1 MIRVEIN
8 DSEFI
13 VNSNISVLE
22 ACKYAGVT
30 VSRFCFHET
39 LSVAVNCRMCLV
51 EIVDSPKPIA
61 SCVQPII
68 NNMKI
73 FTNTPIVKKAKENI
87 LEFLLLNHP
96 LDCPICDQGGECD
109 LQDQTQ
115 NFGTA
120 NSRFFFGKRSVE
132 DKFCG
137 PLIKTIMTRCIHCT
151 RCVRFYAEVLG
162 TEVLGTL
169 NRGTL
174 TEIGNYVLNEQLSEL
189 SGNVIDLCPVGALTS
204 KNYAFKARPWEL
216 RTFESIDLS
225 DSLCSNIY
233 LHCKETEILRVTP
246 KISIELNENLI
257 SDKARFSFDGASNN
271 RISSPYIKIGKN
283 FQATKWLKL
292 LPILTESVKKGKVIL
307 YIDETLDLDSIN
319 SLKNIVF
326 LLGKNSLI
334 TVVSNSYTNS
344 ENIYI
349 SWLSDK
355 ISSIQQTSK
364 LGLIFSINTKLEN
377 ALINYKIRKK
387 VLSEDFD
394 SFFLGYTVDT
404 TFPLEYINFNR
415 KNLLLFLEGKLP
427 YVSNTF
433 INYKSPLIFLGDNLT
448 TRGLNVTILIKTLK
462 AINPTSLILNIR
474 SKCSTETLNFLGIHS
489 KKSNNS
495 ASNDTISF
503 FLNLESN
510 MTCYK
515 CLANSQQS
523 VWFNTHKSDILQKTN
538 VVIPTSS
545 EFEEEK
551 IFLNMEQRPQKTSK
565 FFKLKTSVK
574 TLKSVFQFLT
584 KSIFN
589 VENNSLTFLNSTF
602 ELIGDP
608 FKFQKISKKFSN
620 SIVQLAINSTLLT
633 VSSYPFKNQI
643 EDFYFTGLNSKN
655 SKVMQKCSTFS
666 RKKNTVFNSK

>member
-1 MIRVEIN
+1 MINVVIN
-8 DSEFI
+8 NSDFI

-22 ACKYAGVT
+22 ACKYSGVT

-39 LSVAVNCRMCLV
+39 LSISGNCRMCLV

-61 SCVQPII
+61 SCVQPIV

-73 FTNTPIVKKAKENI
+73 FTNTPLVNKAKENV
-87 LEFLLLNHP
+87 LELLLLNHP

-115 NFGTA
+115 NFGTT

-132 DKFCG
+132 DKSCG

-162 TEVLGTL
+162 TEALGTL

-216 RTFESIDLS
+216 RISESIDLS
-225 DSLCSNIY
+225 DSLGSNIY

-246 KISIELNENLI
+246 KISSELNENLI
-257 SDKARFSFDGASNN
+257 SDKARFSFDGTSSN
-271 RISSPYIKIGKN
+271 RLSSPYIKVDTN
-283 FQATKWLKL
+283 FQVVKWLTL
-292 LPILTESVKKGKVIL
+292 LPLLIEFVRKNKLIF

-319 SLKNIVF
+319 ALKKLVF
-326 LLGKNSLI
+326 LLGKNAKI
-334 TVVSNSYTNS
+334 NVVSNSYNNN

-364 LGLIFSINTKLEN
+364 IGLIFSINMKLEN

-387 VLSEDFD
+387 VLNEDFD
-394 SFFLGYTVDT
+394 SFFLGSTINSN
-404 TFPLEYINFNR
+404 FPLEYINFNR
-415 KNLLLFLEGKLP
+415 KNFFSFLEGKLSN
-427 YVSNTF
+427 VSTVF
-433 INYKSPLIFLGDNLT
+433 VNYKSPLVFIGDNLT
-448 TRGLNVTILIKTLK
+448 TRGLTLTTIIKTLK
-462 AINPTSLILNIR
+462 TINPTSLILNSR
-474 SKCSTETLNFLGIHS
+474 AKCSTETLNFLGIHS

-495 ASNDTISF
+495 GSNTASL

-510 MTCYK
+510 MISYK
-515 CLANSQQS
+515 CLGTSQQNI
-523 VWFNTHKSDILQKTN
+523 WFNTHKSDILEKVH

-565 FFKLKTSVK
+565 IFNLKTSVK
-574 TLKSVFQFLT
+574 TLKSIFQFLT

-589 VENNSLTFLNSTF
+589 IENNRILFLSSTF
-602 ELIGDP
+602 ELMNNP
-608 FKFQKISKKFSN
+608 FIFKNFSKNFSN
-620 SIVQLAINSTLLT
+620 SILQASIKSPKLT
-633 VSSYPFKNQI
+633 ISFYPFKNLI
-643 EDFYFTGLNSKN
+643 EDFYFTDLNSKN
-655 SKVMQKCSTFS
+655 SNVMQKCSTFR
-666 RKKNTVFNSK
+666 RK